1 MGTFAFFILS
11 HSLISSLTYIKFCFA
26 FNKITS
32 NQSIS
37 DGQILVSSGQRF
49 ELGFFSPGNNKNRYL
64 GIWYKNAPHI
74 AVWVANRNSPI
85 TDSSG
90 VLTITNN
97 ATLVL
102 HNRMKSPIWSSN
114 TSRVAESPFVQLLDT
129 GNLVI
134 MDKTRRSTESYIWQS
149 FDFPS
154 DTRLPDMKIGKE
166 SDDDLERYLVS
177 WKSADDPSPG
187 AFTYRIDDNHG
198 LPQLVIL
205 GGSAKTYRTGPWNGI
220 QFSSFTRFINLA
232 YSPVFVYNKDNS
244 YYVYEPYNYTAFT
257 RLTLNQSGF
266 LQRYRLNER
275 SNEWSLL
282 YTLPKDQCDS
292 YRQCGAN
299 GICRIQK
306 APVCECLNGFTPKL
320 QEDWQM
326 QDWSSGCM
334 RRTALDCQSEEG
346 FLKVEKVKL
355 PDLLDQFWLNKS
367 MSLRECKAEC
377 LKNCSCVAYANSNI
391 SEGGSGCLMWFGD
404 LIDIREF
411 TGEGNDYDIYIRLAA
426 SELESIH
433 NSNKK
438 NKLVIILVV
447 SSLSGLL
454 IMGMVLWCG
463 IWKKRIKRKGEDWEL
478 PLVDFSTIVTATNNF
493 SLANMLGEG
502 GFGPVYK
509 ANLSNGQE
517 IAVKRLSRNSRQGL
531 EEFKNEVTLIAKLQ
545 HRNLVRLLGC
555 CIQKEE
561 RMLIYEYMSNK
572 SLDYFIFDQD
582 RSALLPW
589 GKRFNI
595 FMGIARGLLY
605 LHQDSRLRII
615 HRDLKT
621 SNILLD
627 SEMNPKIS
635 DFGLARNF
643 ESDQIYAKTRRVIG
657 THGYMSPE
665 YVVHGKF
672 SMKSDVFSFGVLL
685 LEIVSGRRNR
695 GFFHSKHNHNLLGHA
710 WILWHEDKGLE
721 LMDACLKDSC
731 VESSQ
736 VLRCIQV
743 GLLCVQKLSE
753 DRPPMSSV
761 VSMLGNEGSTIPQP
775 KQPGFFTESS
785 STDDEVESKDIGSHT
800 NDTATITMLEPR

>member
-1 MGTFAFFILS
+1 MGTSAFFILS
-11 HSLISSLTYIKFCFA
+11 CVMFIKFCVA
-26 FNKITS
+26 SDTITS

-37 DGQILVSSGQRF
+37 DGEFLVSSAQRF
-49 ELGFFSPGNNKNRYL
+49 ELGFFSPANNKNEYL
-64 GIWYKNAPHI
+64 GIWYKKDPHI
-74 AVWVANRNSPI
+74 VVWVANRNSPI
-85 TDSSG
+85 TDSTG

-102 HNRMKSPIWSSN
+102 HNRTKTQIWSSN
-114 TSRVAESPFVQLLDT
+114 ISTVAESPFVQLLDT

-134 MDKTRRSTESYIWQS
+134 TDKARRSTESYIWQS

-154 DTRLPDMKIGKE
+154 DTRLPDMKAGKE
-166 SDDDLERYLVS
+166 SNDDLDRYLVS
-177 WKSADDPSPG
+177 WKSADDPSAGDFP
-187 AFTYRIDDNHG
+187 YRIDNHG

-205 GGSAKTYRTGPWNGI
+205 GGSAKTYRTGAWNGLR
-220 QFSSFTRFINLA
+220 FSGFSTFLNPT
-232 YSPVFVYNKDNS
+232 YSPVFVYGKDNS
-244 YYVYEPYNYTAFT
+244 NYVYEPYNSSAIT

-275 SNEWSLL
+275 SNEWSLM
-282 YTLPKDQCDS
+282 YKLPKDECDS

-306 APVCECLNGFTPKL
+306 SPICECLNGFTPKL
-320 QEDWQM
+320 QEDWQL
-326 QDWSSGCM
+326 QDWSSGCI
-334 RRTALDCQSEEG
+334 RTTTVLDCQTEED
-346 FLKVEKVKL
+346 FLKVERVKL
-355 PDLLDQFWLNKS
+355 PDLLEFSLNKS
-367 MSLRECKAEC
+367 MSLRECEAEC
-377 LKNCSCVAYANSNI
+377 LKNCSCLAYANSDVR
-391 SEGGSGCLMWFGD
+391 EGGSGCLMWFGN
-404 LIDIREF
+404 LSDIREF
-411 TGEGNDYDIYIRLAA
+411 IGEGDGQDIYIRLAA
-426 SELESIH
+426 SEIESIC
-433 NSNKK
+433 NSKK
-438 NKLVIILVV
+438 KKRLVIILVV
-447 SSLSGLL
+447 SILSGML
-454 IMGMVLWCG
+454 IMGMVRWRS
-463 IWKKRIKRKGEDWEL
+463 IWKKRTKRKGEEWEL

-517 IAVKRLSRNSRQGL
+517 IAVKRLSKNSRQGL
-531 EEFKNEVTLIAKLQ
+531 EEFKNEVALIAKLQ

-572 SLDYFIFDQD
+572 SLDYFIFDKD

-635 DFGLARNF
+635 DFGLARIF

-657 THGYMSPE
+657 TQ
-665 YVVHGKF
+665 
-672 SMKSDVFSFGVLL
+672 
-685 LEIVSGRRNR
+685 
-695 GFFHSKHNHNLLGHA
+695 
-710 WILWHEDKGLE
+710 
-721 LMDACLKDSC
+721 DS
-731 VESSQ
+731 EW
-736 VLRCIQV
+736 
-743 GLLCVQKLSE
+743 
-753 DRPPMSSV
+753 
-761 VSMLGNEGSTIPQP
+761 
-775 KQPGFFTESS
+775 
-785 STDDEVESKDIGSHT
+785 
-800 NDTATITMLEPR
+800 